1 MQQIQLSWFRSS
13 DGGGF
18 AEIEGVDGPFYQPSA
33 DDIGT
38 HICIKCTLTEAALSP
53 AVEKGGRGRSRAAK
67 GGEGERGGRGM
78 PPSPT
83 RHQVPEVAFAEVS

>member
-1 MQQIQLSWFRSS
+1 MQLSWFRSS

-38 HICIKCTLTEAALSP
+38 RICVKCTLTEAALSP

-67 GGEGERGGRGM
+67 GGEGERRGRGM
-78 PPSPT
+78 SPSPT
-83 RHQVPEVAFAEVS
+83 RHQVPEVAFAEVGQP